1 MIIRHSAL
9 KESQTYIVVS
19 FVVKKKKKKKLIF
32 TLLNH
37 LNS

>member
-19 FVVKKKKKKKLIF
+19 FVVKKKKKKTHF
-32 TLLNH
+32 H
-37 LNS
+37 SA